1 MSTHKYI
8 DIICVAV
15 LLLTLLLTAVFMN
28 GERFGIRVIVD

>member
-15 LLLTLLLTAVFMN
+15 LLLTLLLTRNVKKIDMVEALKSV
-28 GERFGIRVIVD
+28 E